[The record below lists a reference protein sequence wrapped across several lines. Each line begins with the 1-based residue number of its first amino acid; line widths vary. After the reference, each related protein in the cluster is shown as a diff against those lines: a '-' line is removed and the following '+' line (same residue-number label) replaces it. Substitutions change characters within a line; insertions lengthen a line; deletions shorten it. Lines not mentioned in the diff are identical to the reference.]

1 MRLLPVFSCLAVCC
15 RWVEEA
21 RLVLSCLPSGFVVW
35 EVWPSLPLPLIKKA
49 KTMLNQHYCEIP
61 CSLSARLLVTNWA
74 LKQRGTLKGRRQAG
88 WSDSM
93 PTLDMIWGP
102 GRTCWRQ
109 AAALR
114 PPPQAKVPLVL
125 QHYSEGLSSPTRAL
139 RGLQSS
145 TGHQSCQGHRSIM
158 SRAGRNKCRTTQIK
172 AQTGTRLSTLTQL
185 QSHFRSRMSLWEIR
199 KWLWVDKPIV

>member
-15 RWVEEA
+15 RWVEKA
-21 RLVLSCLPSGFVVW
+21 RLVPSCLPSGFVVW
-35 EVWPSLPLPLIKKA
+35 EVWPSPPLPLIKKKTQKNQKT
-49 KTMLNQHYCEIP
+49 KTMLNQHYCWIS

-93 PTLDMIWGP
+93 PTLDMIWGS

-114 PPPQAKVPLVL
+114 PPPQVKVRLVL

-145 TGHQSCQGHRSIM
+145 TGHQSRQGHRSIM

-172 AQTGTRLSTLTQL
+172 AQTGTRLSTLT
-185 QSHFRSRMSLWEIR
+185 
-199 KWLWVDKPIV
+199 